1 MVLTYFTPSPC
12 FLSFFKFSYLAKV
25 NIAQNQK
32 THTHTLSPDTKT
44 MVDTLLLLVPLKH
57 PTSITSWPN
66 DGGGVQDVSSN
77 EDGED
82 VSSNE
87 DGDDYDDNADDDN
100 EDGSGGD
107 VGGVDGVGV
116 EATMTTTT
124 IMKTTMT
131 AATQQSNGARIGEGT
146 TMATAMS
153 TMFATTTVVVTK
165 VAALTVKGS
174 SIDSERR
181 QR

>member
-1 MVLTYFTPSPC
+1 MIKLFYELILGVLW
-12 FLSFFKFSYLAKV
+12 
-25 NIAQNQK
+25 
-32 THTHTLSPDTKT
+32 
-44 MVDTLLLLVPLKH
+44 
-57 PTSITSWPN
+57 SISIMLHGNSDSCDDDDN
-66 DGGGVQDVSSN
+66 DGGGVQNVS
-77 EDGED
+77 DGK
-82 VSSNE
+82 
-87 DGDDYDDNADDDN
+87 DGDDMMIMPMTTMRMVVATMLAALMV
-100 EDGSGGD
+100 S
-107 VGGVDGVGV
+107 VI

-124 IMKTTMT
+124 MMTTTMT